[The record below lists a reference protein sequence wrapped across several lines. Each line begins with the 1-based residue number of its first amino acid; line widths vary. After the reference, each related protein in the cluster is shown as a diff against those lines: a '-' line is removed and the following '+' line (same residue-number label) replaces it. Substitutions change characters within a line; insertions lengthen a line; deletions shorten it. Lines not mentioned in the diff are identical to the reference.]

1 MFCPVCEAVD
11 TLPGKN
17 RLAANFHLLA
27 VLASALLRRLAGVE
41 VIFPSLT
48 TESYN
53 TQRISKSGLEVV
65 VPSLTTES
73 YNVSVEAVDA
83 GKELPKPFTVLF
95 PCPKYRYKTVKY
107 NNK

>member
-53 TQRISKSGLEVV
+53 
-65 VPSLTTES
+65 
-73 YNVSVEAVDA
+73 VSVEAVDA